1 MPSDTL
7 RLSLVIPVY
16 NEADTIGLCLDHIVA
31 QTHPIDEVVVVDNNS
46 SDGTKAVVERYLER
60 LPLRIVDE
68 KTQGVRSART
78 TGFEEASGDVVG
90 RIDADTRLD
99 PQWTRRL
106 RAFFEENADVSGV
119 MGATYPYDS
128 PLDGPMY
135 RSAVKLAKTSVRRGD
150 MPAPGLYGA
159 NCALRKTAWTA
170 ARQHLLDED
179 DLHEDLDLY
188 YGVVGSGG
196 VVRFLPTLLAG
207 QSARRFAASFG
218 SNLRYLHAAF
228 RTRSRHGDKK
238 GVAVLCLTY
247 IPNLINL
254 IVMRVLVAPF
264 DPVSRRWSLRNVR
277 SSRVSPVSRA

>member
-1 MPSDTL
+1 M

-16 NEADTIGLCLDHIVA
+16 NEADVIGLCLDHVVA

-46 SDGTKAVVERYLER
+46 TDGTRAVVEGYLGR

-78 TGFEEASGDVVG
+78 AGFDSSTGDVVG

-106 RAFFEENADVSGV
+106 RDFFMTNADVSGV

-128 PLDGPMY
+128 PVDGPMR
-135 RSAVKLAKTSVRRGD
+135 RSAVKLAKTSARRGD
-150 MPAPGLYGA
+150 MKAPGLYGA
-159 NCALRKTAWTA
+159 NCALRKNAWTA
-170 ARQHLLDED
+170 ARQHLLDDD

-188 YGVVGSGG
+188 YGVIESGG

-228 RTRSRHGDKK
+228 RTRGRHGDKK

-247 IPNLINL
+247 FPNLINL
-254 IVMRVLVAPF
+254 IVMRALVAPF
-264 DPVSRRWSLRNVR
+264 DPVSRQWSLRNLR
-277 SSRVSPVSRA
+277 RSRVSPVDLV